1 MRMNKRPTYF
11 CSQIFIT
18 SRQGKK
24 KISYIKS
31 KNELHKCEDATNTWL
46 LLFMSAYTSSD
57 VVRPVLWFKE
67 WNPLQISVWVQD
79 HQRRHIVSF
88 CGDMI
93 RYALTATWFSSH
105 SFIGRAKKNAKG
117 SGVRGLRDNEGFYNF
132 SPSSMSE
139 HSGSC
144 TKPAW

>member
-31 KNELHKCEDATNTWL
+31 KNELHKCEYATNTRL

-67 WNPLQISVWVQD
+67 WNPFQISVWVQD

-105 SFIGRAKKNAKG
+105 SFIGRAKKTPRAQVCG
-117 SGVRGLRDNEGFYNF
+117 GFGIMKDFITF

-144 TKPAW
+144 PKPAW